1 MVSFEELFGQHRIMV
16 ILRGLPTPAETV
28 AAAERAWDA
37 GVELLEVP
45 IGEPDQVASL
55 AAVAQAGAQRG
66 KLVGAGTVITTQQ
79 VRAAADAGARYT
91 VAPGFDPTV
100 ASASLAAGLPHMP
113 GVATPTEVQHAR
125 AAGHRWVKVFP
136 ASTLGPT
143 WFRALRGPFPDV
155 RFLATGGVTIDA
167 APDYLNAGAQI
178 VAFGAAATEEPN
190 RDALRSLYRCGAA
203 TRIRSRPVG

>member
-1 MVSFEELFGQHRIMV
+1 MIGFEELFGQHRIMV

-45 IGEPDQVASL
+45 ISGPEQVASL
-55 AAVAQAGAQRG
+55 AAVVEAGAQRG
-66 KLVGAGTVITTQQ
+66 KLVGAGTVVTTEL
-79 VRAAADAGARYT
+79 VHAAADTGARYT

-136 ASTLGPT
+136 ASTLGPA
-143 WFRALRGPFPDV
+143 WFRAVRGPFPDV
-155 RFLATGGVTIDA
+155 HLLATGGVSITR
-167 APDYLNAGAQI
+167 APDYLTAGARI
-178 VAFGAAATEEPN
+178 VAFGAAATESAN
-190 RDALRSLYRCGAA
+190 RVELQRLIKSIDRSP
-203 TRIRSRPVG
+203 SVVQ

>member
-91 VAPGFDPTV
+91 AVEMTMQAARPPTISMTRCRRLLLLGFVT
-100 ASASLAAGLPHMP
+100 SLLAACTAGSDEPIE
-113 GVATPTEVQHAR
+113 VETPR
-125 AAGHRWVKVFP
+125 L
-136 ASTLGPT
+136 S
-143 WFRALRGPFPDV
+143 
-155 RFLATGGVTIDA
+155 
-167 APDYLNAGAQI
+167 
-178 VAFGAAATEEPN
+178 
-190 RDALRSLYRCGAA
+190 
-203 TRIRSRPVG
+203 